1 MSSHDEE
8 TEAAALAKAEK
19 LASDEGIQLIRGCG
33 KSGFFKVEQSSYT
46 PYTYTVRSED
56 RRTSLGSFSTAAEA
70 ALCYARLLGPAGCIR
85 AAQKASKHKPRLAKR
100 ELNSDSTFGQPC
112 IPTVASFS
120 SPKLEALAVEATAID
135 DSDAED
141 DEADIPTQEVS
152 VSSIAAHTVVRAKSM
167 RTDEYVVRLSGCDN
181 TITLP
186 MPPDA
191 RKGRNITVKL
201 SYEVE

>member
-70 ALCYARLLGPAGCIR
+70 ALCYARHTAVQVAGEVQVVR
-85 AAQKASKHKPRLAKR
+85 
-100 ELNSDSTFGQPC
+100 
-112 IPTVASFS
+112 
-120 SPKLEALAVEATAID
+120 VEATS
-135 DSDAED
+135 DSEPEED
-141 DEADIPTQEVS
+141 EV
-152 VSSIAAHTVVRAKSM
+152 VAV
-167 RTDEYVVRLSGCDN
+167 E
-181 TITLP
+181 TLP
-186 MPPDA
+186 PTGRRPTA
-191 RKGRNITVKL
+191 QRSRSSAHSPLRKRQAL
-201 SYEVE
+201 